1 MKKKHSRWFKW
12 QRGQAL
18 MEYWPTIPAAIC
30 LMLAASGLTQAINK
44 SILTTVDYLNP
55 TGLECPEQEEK
66 DEGPDEAQ
74 LNCHTIQLVGRSYDE
89 VNDRTTVAYKVT
101 NGCDPDISHWM
112 LGAPSWIQDKILSA
126 SEKWEWVVDP
136 TTGVAGIKFDTE
148 YGGGGGKG
156 KKAFNQEEGF
166 QGATVARDTGIVL
179 MSSTAPSEL
188 SGRNAETEPD
198 SRTVLVTLAG
208 HYNWTM
214 TTVAIKA
221 STEVY
226 HSTITA
232 PIEIYQGDEDECEM

>member
-55 TGLECPEQEEK
+55 TGLECPEQEEQE
-66 DEGPDEAQ
+66 EGPDEAQ
-74 LNCHTIQLVGRSYDE
+74 LDCHSIELVGRSYDE

-136 TTGVAGIKFDTE
+136 TTGVTGIKFDTP
-148 YGGGGGKG
+148 YSSKD
-156 KKAFNQEEGF
+156 KKTANLDESLL
-166 QGATVARDTGIVL
+166 GATMARDTGIVL

-188 SGRNAETEPD
+188 SGRNATEPD

-221 STEVY
+221 GTEEVY
-226 HSTITA
+226 LGTITA